1 MGAGDLLMSFLGVV
15 IISMGFRIYQQR
27 ETMKRHAPEIL
38 GATLLS
44 SLFSFF
50 STAMAAKALGL
61 QAGAQP
67 RRCARADCPRRA
79 GARARKCSHGG
90 WWIGPGS

>member
-1 MGAGDLLMSFLGVV
+1 MGAGDLLMGFLGVV

-27 ETMKRHAPEIL
+27 ETMRRHAPEIL

-50 STAMAAKALGL
+50 STALAAKALGL
-61 QAGAQP
+61 QS
-67 RRCARADCPRRA
+67 
-79 GARARKCSHGG
+79 GARGG
-90 WWIGPGS
+90 GGGGAWVLATLQGGGGSVLHWHSAPGR